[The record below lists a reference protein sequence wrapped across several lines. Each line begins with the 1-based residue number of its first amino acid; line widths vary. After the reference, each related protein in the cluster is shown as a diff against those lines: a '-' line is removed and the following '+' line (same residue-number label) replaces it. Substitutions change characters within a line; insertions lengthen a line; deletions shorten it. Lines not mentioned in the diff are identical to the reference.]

1 MQTLGRGWVRSVKIQ
16 KLSVPYPS
24 GKVLLP
30 MQSTTVNFATAART
44 LGREARERGLLVPG
58 FRCPPRVIGLDRT
71 LKRTNNGV
79 TVAVRVKDRPWVA
92 ILADMIE
99 GVIAANRLTPPLAD
113 RFRGEMWLT
122 LGFTCEALP
131 ITRPPQVA

>member
-1 MQTLGRGWVRSVKIQ
+1 
-16 KLSVPYPS
+16 
-24 GKVLLP
+24 

-71 LKRTNNGV
+71 LKRTNSGV

-122 LGFTCEALP
+122 LEFTCEALP